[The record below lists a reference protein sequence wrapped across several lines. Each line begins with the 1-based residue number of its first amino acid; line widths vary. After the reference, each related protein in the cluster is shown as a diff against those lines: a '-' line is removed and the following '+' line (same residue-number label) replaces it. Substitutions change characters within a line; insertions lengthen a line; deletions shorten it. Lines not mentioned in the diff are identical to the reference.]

1 MINQDSESL
10 LLAIQEMKKKLRKL
24 EMEYEMGISREDVS
38 GTEGDLNMPSKG
50 VNNEVQQAMETGEVG
65 RAAGETAEMPE
76 GEGEVGTEIEIEIKP
91 EDEDPMERLH
101 KRMREEMGSMPK
113 SRSARAKT
121 SSFGG

>member
-113 SRSARAKT
+113 SHSARAKT